1 MHATEVT
8 TTAPTPPAPA
18 PAAAVGWWP
27 LVLVLAGTFVTFLD
41 FFIVNVALPSIDAD
55 LNAGSAALSLVVAGY
70 GLTFSAGM
78 ITGGRLGDLFGRRR
92 MFAIGLAL
100 FALTS
105 AACGFAP
112 TIGVLVAARF
122 LQGAAGALLTPQ
134 VLAIIGTVYS
144 GDRRNRA
151 FAAYGFA
158 MGIAGVLGQL
168 IGGALISADLA
179 GLGWR
184 AIFLINLP
192 MGLLALPRLVR
203 VIPDVRGE
211 RASMDGVGTVL
222 VTLAALA
229 LVLPL
234 VEGRE
239 HGWPAWCWIL
249 LAAAPTLGIL
259 FVGQQRRRD
268 ATGRAP
274 LVDLGLFRQRGF
286 TVGLLL
292 AFTFC
297 TVPSSL
303 FFVLALFLQQGRG
316 FQPLFAGTLFVAVGV
331 GYFAAT
337 LVALPIGRRIG
348 GQVLALGSLLVAAGC
363 ALLAESASAASSL
376 AFLPGLA
383 LAGFGI
389 GLVLVPLASTVLGG
403 LDPRHAG
410 AASGVL
416 SMAQQVAGAVGVA
429 MTGLVFFGR
438 AGIAGGFTASMWFIV
453 GLTTIAAV
461 LVQLPGRARS
471 VVRESASAP
480 AG

>member
-249 LAAAPTLGIL
+249 LAAAPVLGML

-363 ALLAESASAASSL
+363 ALLAES
-376 AFLPGLA
+376 
-383 LAGFGI
+383 
-389 GLVLVPLASTVLGG
+389 
-403 LDPRHAG
+403 
-410 AASGVL
+410 
-416 SMAQQVAGAVGVA
+416 
-429 MTGLVFFGR
+429 
-438 AGIAGGFTASMWFIV
+438 
-453 GLTTIAAV
+453 
-461 LVQLPGRARS
+461 
-471 VVRESASAP
+471 
-480 AG
+480 

>member
-1 MHATEVT
+1 MQTIET
-8 TTAPTPPAPA
+8 TPPVPVQT
-18 PAAAVGWWP
+18 AAVGWWP

-41 FFIVNVALPSIDAD
+41 FFIVNVALPSIDAE
-55 LNAGSAALSLVVAGY
+55 LGAGPSALSLVVAGY
-70 GLTFSAGM
+70 GLTFAAGM

-112 TIGVLVAARF
+112 TIGVLVTARF

-144 GDRRNRA
+144 GARRGRA

-168 IGGALISADLA
+168 LGGALISADLA

-184 AIFLINLP
+184 IIFLINLP
-192 MGLLALPRLVR
+192 IGLLALPRLVR
-203 VIPDVRGE
+203 VIPDLRAE
-211 RASMDGVGTVL
+211 RTGLDGVGTVL

-239 HGWPAWCWIL
+239 HGWPVWCWAL
-249 LAAAPTLGIL
+249 LAIAPVLGML
-259 FVGQQRRRD
+259 FVGQQRRRG
-268 ATGRAP
+268 AAGQAP
-274 LVDLGLFRQRGF
+274 LVDLALFRQRRF
-286 TVGLLL
+286 TVGLLM
-292 AFTFC
+292 AVTFC
-297 TVPSSL
+297 SVPPSL

-316 FQPLFAGTLFVAVGV
+316 FHPLFAGTLFVTVGV

-337 LVALPIGRRIG
+337 MVALPIGQRIG
-348 GQVLALGSLLVAAGC
+348 AQVLALGALMVAAGC
-363 ALLAESASAASSL
+363 ALLAASVSAPSSL
-376 AFLPGLA
+376 ALLPGLA
-383 LAGFGI
+383 VAGIGI
-389 GLVLVPLASTVLGG
+389 GLVLVPLAATVLDG

-416 SMAQQVAGAVGVA
+416 SMAQQVGGAVGVA
-429 MTGLVFFGR
+429 ITGLVFFGR
-438 AGIAGGFTASMWFIV
+438 PSIAAGFTASMWLIV
-453 GLTTIAAV
+453 GLTVIAAL
-461 LVQLPGRARS
+461 LVQLLGR
-471 VVRESASAP
+471 VRAEAGEAAP
-480 AG
+480 ATAAG